1 MIAEAF
7 EKCDDIS
14 IDFAILEYA
23 KNIAVVLADFDWSD
37 LGTWGSLTDHL
48 AKDDNDNAVV
58 GQKVFLYNSSN
69 CLIHVPNDKL
79 VLIDGLDD
87 MIVVESNEM
96 LLVLK
101 KENEQDL
108 KKYLKNI
115 EDHSPH
121 LFK

>member
-1 MIAEAF
+1 
-7 EKCDDIS
+7 
-14 IDFAILEYA
+14 L
-23 KNIAVVLADFDWSD
+23 VVL
-37 LGTWGSLTDHL
+37 
-48 AKDDNDNAVV
+48 
-58 GQKVFLYNSSN
+58 
-69 CLIHVPNDKL
+69 
-79 VLIDGLDD
+79 DGLDN

>member
-1 MIAEAF
+1 
-7 EKCDDIS
+7 
-14 IDFAILEYA
+14 
-23 KNIAVVLADFDWSD
+23 
-37 LGTWGSLTDHL
+37 
-48 AKDDNDNAVV
+48 
-58 GQKVFLYNSSN
+58 
-69 CLIHVPNDKL
+69 L

-115 EDHSPH
+115 EDQLPH

>member
-1 MIAEAF
+1 
-7 EKCDDIS
+7 
-14 IDFAILEYA
+14 
-23 KNIAVVLADFDWSD
+23 VL
-37 LGTWGSLTDHL
+37 
-48 AKDDNDNAVV
+48 
-58 GQKVFLYNSSN
+58 GQNVFLYNSSN

-115 EDHSPH
+115 EDHLPH